1 MAPIPVRLKS
11 MRLPVLFAL
20 AASLL
25 LCALAASAAE
35 KPARLGLCA
44 SCHGE
49 NGHATA
55 SGTPN
60 LAAQDLDYMRNA
72 IKQYQSG
79 ARDVP
84 VMRAAT
90 GMVNA
95 AELEQVLAWYAQAPA
110 RETTTP

>member
-25 LCALAASAAE
+25 LCALAASAAD

-84 VMRAAT
+84 AMRAAT